1 MSYLF
6 YHLHY
11 ILQPS
16 IVHHT
21 PQTTVASSSRGRGKG
36 RGRGRGRGRGTGQSQ
51 PQPQAQPQPQPQPHT
66 LHQPQPSPHANA
78 WVSTGNTHNFFVYLL
93 LTPPK
98 LIVLTVSKYRQHG
111 PGVWTAFTVTA
122 SNPCQCYCEHSSI
135 IELLLLYCIMFKTF
149 TVSLQSQGTVNTVRM
164 YGPSSV
170 QPHSQSQPQPQT
182 NAFVSPQ
189 STVLLYLLFFY
200 DNFGIT

>member
-21 PQTTVASSSRGRGKG
+21 PQTTVALSRGRGKG
-36 RGRGRGRGRGTGQSQ
+36 WGRGRGRGRGTGQSQ

-78 WVSTGNTHNFFVYLL
+78 WVSTGNTHNLRVYLL
-93 LTPPK
+93 LTAPK
-98 LIVLTVSKYRQHG
+98 LIVNLVS
-111 PGVWTAFTVTA
+111 
-122 SNPCQCYCEHSSI
+122 
-135 IELLLLYCIMFKTF
+135 
-149 TVSLQSQGTVNTVRM
+149 
-164 YGPSSV
+164 
-170 QPHSQSQPQPQT
+170 
-182 NAFVSPQ
+182 
-189 STVLLYLLFFY
+189 
-200 DNFGIT
+200 